1 MGWNNAMAW
10 AADLTVGSFSDWRL
24 PVALAPATCTVGI
37 FNCTASELGHLW
49 YSELG
54 NSVGAS
60 PPFSVVGTVNTGDF
74 QNLLFDRFS
83 HFWTG
88 TEVDATVA
96 VEFGFGTGRQDI
108 QIKESVVNFPAE
120 NQALAVRDGDVLAVG
135 NQVPEPGTL
144 LLTAAAL
151 LGLGVWR
158 GAKLSCWA
166 DSSRVQMGADLES
179 TPCAMS
185 DTKKVFMLTPSC
197 LARATNRLCRLLGT
211 RATKRPDSPPM
222 PGLGIGSPLF
232 SATASQLWAAE

>member
-83 HFWTG
+83 YFWTG

-120 NQALAVRDGDVLAVG
+120 NQALAVRDGDVLATRHTTQRRARARHFAVDRSG
-135 NQVPEPGTL
+135 FAGAGGV
-144 LLTAAAL
+144 ARRKAVL
-151 LGLGVWR
+151 LG
-158 GAKLSCWA
+158 
-166 DSSRVQMGADLES
+166 
-179 TPCAMS
+179 
-185 DTKKVFMLTPSC
+185 
-197 LARATNRLCRLLGT
+197 
-211 RATKRPDSPPM
+211 
-222 PGLGIGSPLF
+222 
-232 SATASQLWAAE
+232 